1 MYVTEEIYNKRK
13 DRVLRTL
20 NLMERGKT
28 KEDAMREVGST
39 HMDFDIVISKDR
51 HLALAYRHIIGDP
64 SLMIKEILEARLILE
79 LLRHTNTE
87 TRVNYKYIDGE
98 KVKVSET
105 VIHSTHVID
114 VVKIYAMLQKL
125 NPAEWA
131 EVVNEEET
139 VVSFEKYEL
148 QNEKG
153 KV

>member
-20 NLMERGKT
+20 NLMERGKS
-28 KEDAMREVGST
+28 KEDAMREIGST
-39 HMDFDIVISKDR
+39 YMDFDIVISKDK
-51 HLALAYRHIIGDP
+51 HIALAYRHIIGDT

-79 LLRHTNTE
+79 LLRHTNVE
-87 TRVNYKYIDGE
+87 TKTHYKFIDGE

-105 VIHSTHVID
+105 VTHSTHVID
-114 VVKIYAMLQKL
+114 LGKIYGMLQKL
-125 NPAEWA
+125 NPAQWA

-148 QNEKG
+148 DNEKG